1 MALPTGTLLGPYE
14 ILSLL
19 GEGGMGEVYRAR
31 DRRLGRDVA
40 VKLLAER
47 AGTNPDLRS
56 RFEREARAVAA
67 IDHPN
72 VLAIHDV
79 GEAQGRL
86 FLVTELLAGASLR
99 EAIPP
104 GGAGWK
110 RAAAIGAEVADG
122 LAAAH
127 ARGIVHRDVKPENVV
142 LGPDGRVK
150 VLDFGIARS
159 EPDPSEIGTRAETAA
174 AATEPG
180 TVLGTVGYMAPE
192 QLRGLPCDG
201 RADVFALGCVLYEL
215 ATGERAF
222 LGPTPADTMS
232 RVLHFDPMEG
242 FSSAGPDAFRRIVA
256 RCLEKDR
263 ARRFQSMS
271 DLAFALR
278 LVGEPDDEAREFR
291 RADRSS
297 PAKGAGPP
305 SVAVLPFAN
314 RSPDT
319 ENEYLCDGMTEEL
332 IGGLSRV
339 PGLRV
344 ASRTSVFALKGR
356 FQDVRSIGRE
366 LGATA
371 ILEGS
376 LRRSGD
382 HLRIT
387 AQLTSVADGYHLWS
401 DNFDG
406 DVRDVFAFQD
416 EIARKI
422 TAALGARLGT
432 SAATPLPRKKE
443 TASVHAYQL
452 YWKGR
457 HLWGKRTPEQRL
469 KAIALFEE
477 AITSDPGYARAY
489 AGLADCFLERGGLP
503 LPARVIMDR
512 ARAAAMKALELDEGL
527 ADAHT
532 SLGRVLLYF
541 DWDGRGAEREFR
553 RAIELDSAYA
563 EGHHSYSHFLLP
575 AGRTEESLAESR
587 RALELEPLDLGINT
601 HLGWHF
607 LYSGDFDA
615 AVAQCRFS
623 ADMDPA
629 YFYARFYLGMAL
641 EQRGE
646 IEAALAEFQEAVRL
660 SPESAEAEA
669 GRIHALGRSGRVPE
683 AREAIARLEPRAG
696 SSIAYE
702 VAVALVG
709 IGEREL
715 ALAHLEDARR
725 DRSERIVDIAIDP
738 RLRPLHG
745 EPEFRR
751 IAAAM
756 GFAA

>member
-127 ARGIVHRDVKPENVV
+127 ARGIVHRDVKPENIV

-222 LGPTPADTMS
+222 LGPTPADTIS

-669 GRIHALGRSGRVPE
+669 GRIHALGRSGRISE